1 MWKYRTP
8 GIPDEFFQRA
18 EEIPMTKEEVRTLT
32 ISKARLKTRD
42 IVIEIGCGTGSLTVE
57 ASIQVSPGGK
67 VYAIDREKK
76 AIDLTRQNLDQFGFR
91 DTVQLVHGEA
101 SVVLGDLPAADAI
114 LIGSGGD
121 HLAKIINLASLKLKP
136 EGRIVINAIL
146 LETIYAATKELAK
159 AGFKDI
165 EATQISV
172 AKGRWTQK
180 GTMMISRNPIM
191 IISATK

>member
-8 GIPDEFFQRA
+8 GIPDELFQRA
-18 EEIPMTKEEVRTLT
+18 EEIPMTKEEIRALT
-32 ISKARLKTRD
+32 ISKARLKTGD
-42 IVIEIGCGTGSLTVE
+42 NVIDVGCGTGSLTVE
-57 ASIQVSPGGK
+57 ASIQVTPGGK

-76 AIDLTRQNLDQFGFR
+76 AIDLTQQNLDNFGFKN
-91 DTVQLVHGEA
+91 TVQLIHGEA
-101 SVVLGDLPAADAI
+101 TMVLGSLPAADAI
-114 LIGSGGD
+114 LIGSGGE
-121 HLAKIINLASLKLKP
+121 HLTEIINLASMKLKP
-136 EGRIVINAIL
+136 EGRVVINAIL

-180 GTMMISRNPIM
+180 GTIMISRNPIM